1 MPTRFRAPILAI
13 LPAAL
18 LLTAC
23 ATGPKPYQPASGAS
37 SYGWSEQAIETG
49 RYRVSYQAETP
60 EKAREY
66 ALLRAAELTLQSG
79 GEWFRVTD
87 SYSEGQAPRGP
98 SGRPAVSVG
107 GSVGSGGRSSMGVGI
122 GMGFPLGGGAGEFR
136 HTLEILM
143 GSGPKPQDVRVY
155 DAADVQFNMAG
166 AGG

>member
-1 MPTRFRAPILAI
+1 MTVPFRTHCLLMI
-13 LPAAL
+13 PALAL
-18 LLTAC
+18 LAGC
-23 ATGPKPYQPASGAS
+23 ATGPKPYQPAGGPS

-49 RYRVSYQAETP
+49 RYRVSYQAETQ
-60 EKAREY
+60 EQAREY

-79 GEWFRVTD
+79 EEWFRVTD
-87 SYSEGQAPRGP
+87 NYSEGQSSQGY
-98 SGRPAVSVG
+98 SGRPSVSVG